1 MPLDTLIPP
10 LDDRRFDDLMAE
22 VRTRIARYTPEWKP
36 DATVWTDVN
45 DSDPGVTMVQVF
57 AWLTELL
64 TYRMNQVPALNYLKF
79 LQLLGIELTSAQPAQ
94 AEITFPVKEMHPEP
108 FVIVPERTQVSGE
121 APDGGAPLVF
131 ETARALYALTA
142 QLASVQVYDGFI
154 FDDFTAANTA
164 AEQGFQPFGALAR
177 DDSASFLGFDYRNE
191 FPQVE
196 LNLAVM
202 VQPDL
207 MPSTTFQCG
216 LPEAPSYG
224 PALLRWEYW
233 SSSNVWRPLTL
244 LKDETRA
251 LTRSGHVY
259 LKTPA
264 KGSMWRE

>member
-1 MPLDTLIPP
+1 MPLETLIPQ

-79 LQLLGIELTSAQPAQ
+79 LQLLGIELTPAQPAQ
-94 AEITFPVKEMHPEP
+94 AEITFPVKETHPEP

-121 APDGGAPLVF
+121 APDGGPPVVF

-142 QLASVQVYDGFI
+142 QLASVQVYNGFA

-164 AEQGFQPFGALAR
+164 AEQGFQPLGALAR
-177 DDSASFLGFDYRNE
+177 DDSAL
-191 FPQVE
+191 
-196 LNLAVM
+196 
-202 VQPDL
+202 
-207 MPSTTFQCG
+207 
-216 LPEAPSYG
+216 
-224 PALLRWEYW
+224 
-233 SSSNVWRPLTL
+233 
-244 LKDETRA
+244 
-251 LTRSGHVY
+251 
-259 LKTPA
+259 
-264 KGSMWRE
+264 